1 MDVNAYPLWHG
12 FDPMKTY
19 VDTLEPGRFFVSG
32 EGVWVTDA
40 DGKRYL
46 DARACLMNV
55 TLGYSH
61 PRLIAA
67 IADQAATLPVATLLG
82 YEHPAEI
89 TVEYARRLA
98 AKMPA
103 GLGRIRLG
111 HTGTQAVETAMLASR
126 WARVQEGTP
135 ARMGILAHH
144 TAYHGTGPGA
154 TALIGWEPWRD
165 AAGPLVPGVVHTE
178 AVGSMFEDFE
188 AAIAKAGPE
197 TISAVFIE
205 GVTGKHEIAPT
216 HDDLRQLAD
225 LCARN
230 GIHLVVDEVISGM
243 GRSGTYTVC
252 EGAGITPTMIT
263 LSKGITSGYQP
274 LGAVAVSEE
283 LFQRV
288 GLGEKE
294 FPLASTTDGHPIGAA
309 AGMAVLEAIDEEGI
323 LDNVVKQSARLLDNL
338 TQIHEEF
345 LGGPRP
351 DARGLALVFPLHDAD
366 GNPWAD
372 EAIERL
378 RLTADEGGLLFTGG
392 EGSAHVWFFP
402 PLIITDEEVDEIA
415 DRLRTALLTVTNAA
429 S

>member
-1 MDVNAYPLWHG
+1 MDINEYPLWHG

-19 VDTLEPGRFFVSG
+19 VETLEPGRFFVSG

-61 PRLIAA
+61 PRVINA
-67 IADQAATLPVATLLG
+67 IANQAATLPVATLLG

-89 TVEYARRLA
+89 TVEYARKLA
-98 AKMPA
+98 TKMPD

-111 HTGTQAVETAMLASR
+111 HSGTQVVETAMLVSR
-126 WARVQEGTP
+126 WARIQEGNP
-135 ARMGILAHH
+135 ERMTILAHH

-154 TALIGWEPWRD
+154 SALIGWEPWHT
-165 AAGPLVPGVVHTE
+165 AAGPLVPQVIHTE

-188 AAIAKAGPE
+188 AAISKAGPE
-197 TISAVFIE
+197 TISALFIE
-205 GVTGKHEIAPT
+205 GVTGKHSIAPT
-216 HDDLRQLAD
+216 HEDLRALAE
-225 LCARN
+225 LCDRE
-230 GIHLVVDEVISGM
+230 GIHFVVDEVISGM

-252 EGAGITPTMIT
+252 EAAGIAPTMIT

-274 LGAVAVSEE
+274 LGAVAISEE

-309 AGMAVLEAIDEEGI
+309 AGMAVLEAIDEEKI
-323 LDNVVKQSARLLDNL
+323 LENVVKQSPSFLGALR
-338 TQIHEEF
+338 QIHDEF
-345 LGGPRP
+345 LGGPGP
-351 DARGLALVFPLHDAD
+351 DARGLSVVFPLHDKD

-372 EAIERL
+372 EQIERL
-378 RLTADEGGLLFTGG
+378 RLAADEGGLLFTGG

-402 PLIITDEEVDEIA
+402 PLIITDEEIDEIA
-415 DRLRTALLTVTNAA
+415 ERLRTAFLKVSKTTA
-429 S
+429 

>member
-12 FDPMKTY
+12 SDPMKTY
-19 VDTLEPGRFFVSG
+19 VETLEPGRFLVSG

-67 IADQAATLPVATLLG
+67 ISEQARTLPVATLLG

-98 AKMPA
+98 TKMPE

-111 HTGTQAVETAMLASR
+111 HTGTQAVETAMLVSR
-126 WARVQEGTP
+126 WARMQEG
-135 ARMGILAHH
+135 AAERMTILAHH

-154 TALIGWEPWRD
+154 TALIGWEPWRT
-165 AAGPLVPGVVHTE
+165 AAGPLVPGISHTE
-178 AVGSMFEDFE
+178 AVGSMYEDFE

-197 TISAVFIE
+197 TVSALFIE
-205 GVTGKHEIAPT
+205 GVTGRHSIAPT
-216 HDDLRQLAD
+216 DEDLRRLAE
-225 LCARN
+225 LCDRE

-243 GRSGTYTVC
+243 GRVGTYTVC
-252 EGAGITPTMIT
+252 EAAGVTPTMIT

-274 LGAVAVSEE
+274 LGAVAISEE

-288 GLGEKE
+288 GLGETE
-294 FPLASTTDGHPIGAA
+294 FPMASTTDGHPIAVA
-309 AGMAVLEAIDEEGI
+309 AGMAVLDAIDQDGI
-323 LDNVVKQSARLLDNL
+323 FDNVVRQSPRFVGHLE
-338 TQIHEEF
+338 QIHDEF
-345 LGGPRP
+345 LGGPGP
-351 DARGLALVFPLHDAD
+351 DARGLAVVFPLNDKD
-366 GNPWAD
+366 GNPWPD
-372 EAIERL
+372 EEIERL
-378 RLTADEGGLLFTGG
+378 RLAADQGGLLFTGG

-402 PLIITDEEVDEIA
+402 PLVITDDETDEVAE
-415 DRLRTALLTVTNAA
+415 RLRAA
-429 S
+429 FLKVS